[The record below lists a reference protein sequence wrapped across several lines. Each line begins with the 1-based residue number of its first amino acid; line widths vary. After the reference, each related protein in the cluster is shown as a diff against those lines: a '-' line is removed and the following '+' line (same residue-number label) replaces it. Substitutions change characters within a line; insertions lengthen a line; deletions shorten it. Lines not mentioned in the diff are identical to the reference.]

1 MRPRFQIH
9 TEPVSGHLAWWAE
22 SDEIPGLSLAA
33 DSLPELRSLIEE
45 AVIEHLGEG
54 TEVDLALDDDLA
66 RPVAPTPTRPS
77 REAPTH

>member
-1 MRPRFQIH
+1 MRPKFQIH

-22 SDEIPGLSLAA
+22 SDAIPGLSLAA
-33 DSLPELRSLIEE
+33 DSLHELRSLIDE

-54 TEVDLALDDDLA
+54 TEFDLALDDDLA
-66 RPVAPTPTRPS
+66 RPVSPTPTRTS